1 MPGIIDNK
9 ETKLKDVLKQ
19 AIQDADIERIRI
31 GVGYFY
37 VSGLKTLFP
46 ELEDFIDNGGEIDI
60 LMGNVVNR
68 KTLTTLLS
76 EYKDEGVAKSKQPNH
91 LVGKGE
97 KYELK
102 SRLEDDF
109 KTQIKYTDPEQENQE
124 YLDKISEWIDE
135 GAIELR
141 VYPKEQFHAKAY
153 VIECEREPESYH
165 SPDLSG
171 IVGSSNLTFSGLTS
185 NTELNAPVYSSE
197 AEELQEWFE
206 ERWDESEDITPSLL
220 EVIDNSWA
228 SFVPSRELPD
238 PFLIYVKTIY
248 ELYKESLET
257 VEEFLRSFDV
267 YEELYDFQRWAV
279 MRAINIARKYG
290 GIMVSDVVGMGK
302 TYVGLA
308 LLEHFHHRNRFRGTG
323 GKTLVICPKKLQ
335 SMWERMINKFTLH
348 ADVLSMGM
356 LSKEEY
362 GEELLN
368 KHKNTSVVLIDES
381 HHFRNTGTNR
391 YDNVTQFLPMANE
404 VILLTATPY
413 TKEPSDLKNQ
423 VKLFHPENITNIPIT
438 PPNIDEYF
446 SDVKKGNSNLSEL
459 LSYVMVRRTRYDIVA
474 QYGGKDEDGR
484 EYIEIDDEK
493 RYLPERKLETIDYS
507 ITDVYGTDFYKRIV
521 DTFEDMHFAR
531 YSLGREDYLKK
542 GYRDK
547 QPYQNLSNV
556 GKSLRGLLK
565 SNILKRLESSIYSL
579 KETLR
584 KMIKSYQNFRGLL
597 DEDTVAI
604 GKKVDELLKSED
616 DIDVIL
622 EVIENM
628 EEEELEDYET
638 DAFYIEKLKS
648 DLDEDI
654 EEMEKL
660 DNRIEEIMTDI
671 NEDYSK
677 DDKLKSLCEEL
688 EKLYDG
694 RHPALGDGGCEKV
707 VLFTQFGD
715 TVNHLKKGLTELQQK
730 GYLNNI
736 DFETVTS
743 DTDNVDKIIERFAPE
758 SNEARDRIDQED
770 EIDLLISTD
779 VMSEGLNLQDS
790 NVIVN
795 YDIHWNPL
803 KLIQRIGRVDRLGS
817 KHDKVYAFNFL
828 PETELDKH
836 LNIVDKVEKRVNEI
850 NSVLGMDGKILT
862 EEDQLNRTFM
872 KRIYDEDIESIEE
885 KEKEI
890 LIEDDEITGS
900 VNQLRQIHEGRP
912 ELLEKIKKQDGIRSA
927 KRWTEWKRWS
937 EQPFDAVYILCKA
950 GDYTTPYIIGFQ
962 EEGPELL
969 TKSQEEALEIIS
981 CEEEEDRAEI
991 DEDTFTKRYEKASA
1005 LASEKFKEDLSKR
1018 EKLTQIKQNK
1028 NREYV
1033 ESALRYYM
1041 TEIEEEEQKKT
1052 LQRYIEIVHSVT
1064 AKHILKEFEYFRKDD
1079 TTGKKLFK
1087 GVRELISKYNL
1098 EDRFER
1104 KKELR
1109 EELDEPTHVLCGAY
1123 LKGE

>member
-1 MPGIIDNK
+1 VSGIIDNK
-9 ETKLKDVLKQ
+9 ERKLKDVLKQ
-19 AIQDADIERIRI
+19 AVKDADIKRIRI

-37 VSGLKTLFP
+37 VSGLKALFP
-46 ELEDFIDNGGEIDI
+46 ELGDFIENGGKIDI

-68 KTLTTLLS
+68 ETLSTLVS
-76 EYKDEGVAKSKQPNH
+76 KYKDERVVKSKQPNH
-91 LVGKGE
+91 LATTHE

-102 SRLEDDF
+102 SRLESDF
-109 KTQIKYTDPEQENQE
+109 KTQIKYAEPEQENQYYFE
-124 YLDKISEWIDE
+124 MISEWIDE
-135 GAIELR
+135 GAIELK

-153 VIECEREPESYH
+153 VIECEREEESITR
-165 SPDLSG
+165 PDLAG
-171 IVGSSNLTFSGLTS
+171 VVGSSNLTFSGLTS
-185 NTELNAPVYSSE
+185 NTELNAIVYQRD
-197 AEELQEWFE
+197 ADELQEWFE
-206 ERWDESEDITPSLL
+206 ERWEEGVDLTPSLL
-220 EVIDNSWA
+220 KVIDNSWV

-238 PFLIYVKTIY
+238 PFLVYIKTIY

-290 GIMVSDVVGMGK
+290 GTMVSDVVGMGK

-323 GKTLVICPKKLQ
+323 GKSLVICPKKLE

-362 GEELLN
+362 GEELFN

-391 YDNVTQFLPMANE
+391 YDNVTQFLPIANE

-413 TKEPSDLKNQ
+413 TKEASDLKNQ

-446 SDVKKGNSNLSEL
+446 SDVKKGKANLSEL
-459 LSYVMVRRTRYDIVA
+459 LSYIMVRRTRYDIVE

-493 RYLPERKLETIDYS
+493 RYLPERNLETIDYS
-507 ITDVYGTDFYKRIV
+507 ISNVYGTDFYNIIV

-531 YSLGREDYLKK
+531 YSLGRDEYLKPEF
-542 GYRDK
+542 RDK

-556 GKSLRGLLK
+556 GKSLRGILK
-565 SNILKRLESSIYSL
+565 SNILKRLESSIYSF

-584 KMIKSYQNFRGLL
+584 KMIKSYKNFHRLL
-597 DEDTVAI
+597 GKGTVAI
-604 GKKVDELLKSED
+604 GKKIDELLKSED
-616 DIDVIL
+616 DIDIIL
-622 EVIENM
+622 EAIDDM
-628 EEEELEDYET
+628 EEEELEDYKPE
-638 DAFYIEKLKS
+638 AFYIQRLKS
-648 DLDEDI
+648 DLKEDI
-654 EEMEKL
+654 KDMQRLYDQIDTIMREI
-660 DNRIEEIMTDI
+660 NR
-671 NEDYSK
+671 NYSK
-677 DDKLKSLCEEL
+677 DSKLKSLTEEL

-694 RHPALGDGGCEKV
+694 SHPALGAGGCEKV

-715 TVNHLKKGLTELQQK
+715 TVNHLKNGLTAMQEK
-730 GYLNNI
+730 GYLSGV

-743 DTDNVDKIIERFAPE
+743 DTDNVDRVIERFAPE
-758 SNEARDRIDQED
+758 SNEARNRIDPED

-779 VMSEGLNLQDS
+779 IMSEGLNLQDS

-817 KHDKVYAFNFL
+817 KYDKVYAFNFL

-836 LNIVDKVEKRVNEI
+836 LNIVDKVERRVNEI
-850 NSVLGMDGKILT
+850 NSVLGMDGRVLT
-862 EEDQLNRTFM
+862 EEEKLNRTFM
-872 KRIYDEDIESIEE
+872 ERIYDEDIEPIEE

-890 LIEDDEITGS
+890 LLEDDEITGS

-912 ELLEKIKKQDGIRSA
+912 ELLEKIKKRDGIRSA
-927 KRWTEWKRWS
+927 KGWNEWRKWMI
-937 EQPFDAVYILCKA
+937 ILLMLCSYCVKL
-950 GDYTTPYIIGFQ
+950 GII
-962 EEGPELL
+962 L
-969 TKSQEEALEIIS
+969 
-981 CEEEEDRAEI
+981 
-991 DEDTFTKRYEKASA
+991 
-1005 LASEKFKEDLSKR
+1005 
-1018 EKLTQIKQNK
+1018 
-1028 NREYV
+1028 
-1033 ESALRYYM
+1033 
-1041 TEIEEEEQKKT
+1041 
-1052 LQRYIEIVHSVT
+1052 H
-1064 AKHILKEFEYFRKDD
+1064 
-1079 TTGKKLFK
+1079 
-1087 GVRELISKYNL
+1087 
-1098 EDRFER
+1098 
-1104 KKELR
+1104 
-1109 EELDEPTHVLCGAY
+1109 PT
-1123 LKGE
+1123 